1 MGSEDLRAGWGV
13 LPVRPAAD
21 APQTGLKATAAD
33 GLAWAGAPAA
43 GGPGWYVSAAREE
56 SPGQVGTRMSAG
68 SAGGPRVAAPCS
80 SQLPCWR
87 TWRSSPIY
95 IAFVVPLLSCTCSA
109 TPKGEI
115 IPLLPRWL
123 RLTLSPLSW
132 ENINKW
138 TKFVAQSNAGW
149 RERRPGVWGGSS
161 ESLRSFAVDEKR
173 PLRGRMV
180 GAKWK
185 VPLRHLSVQP
195 VLAVFS
201 STGAEVMNQRWPAHP
216 AQGKLSAT
224 LDVNFGILWVSR
236 GIWGTFRVPSRH
248 FCGCHPWCCCN
259 EDN

>member
-13 LPVRPAAD
+13 LPARPAAD

-185 VPLRHLSVQP
+185 VPLQHLSVQP